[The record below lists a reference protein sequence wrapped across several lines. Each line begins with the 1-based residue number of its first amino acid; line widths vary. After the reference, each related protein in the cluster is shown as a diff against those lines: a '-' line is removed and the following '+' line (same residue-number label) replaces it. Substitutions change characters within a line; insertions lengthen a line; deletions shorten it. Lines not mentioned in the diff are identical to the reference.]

1 MTSLRARAVPRN
13 RRIRQRRRLRS
24 VLPTPRAVMAAA
36 GRRLR
41 RAVPAMIALLAA
53 AGVVAGL
60 WLGVRWLQ
68 SSPRFALR
76 RIEVE
81 GNSHVTREEIL
92 RRAGIAVGL
101 NVFTLPLREAEER
114 IRQSPWVADVRLERR
129 LPDGIAI
136 AVTERGPAA
145 MVQSD
150 GKLYLV
156 DATGRPFKRAL
167 IDRGEGAGLL
177 VVSGV
182 GRGLFRDDAAAATA
196 LTGYALRVVADWR
209 TAPDRPAIG
218 EVHVGR
224 DGVTLYTLEGATAIA
239 VGRGERGAF
248 DRFDDVWN
256 ALSPDERAAARTI
269 FLNGRTRTG
278 RAVVT
283 LGAGTR

>member
-36 GRRLR
+36 GRGLR
-41 RAVPAMIALLAA
+41 RAVPTMIALLAA
-53 AGVVAGL
+53 GSVVAGV
-60 WLGVRWLQ
+60 WLGVRWL
-68 SSPRFALR
+68 SHSPRFAVA
-76 RIEVE
+76 RIVVS
-81 GNSHVTREEIL
+81 GNTHMTRDEIL
-92 RRAGIAVGL
+92 RRAALALGQ
-101 NVFTLPLREAEER
+101 NVFTLSVRDAEER
-114 IRQSPWVADVRLERR
+114 LRQSPWIEDARVERR

-136 AVTERGPAA
+136 AVTERRPAA
-145 MVQSD
+145 LMAAE

-156 DATGRPFKRAL
+156 DDAGRPFKRAL

-269 FLNGRTRTG
+269 YLNGRTRTG